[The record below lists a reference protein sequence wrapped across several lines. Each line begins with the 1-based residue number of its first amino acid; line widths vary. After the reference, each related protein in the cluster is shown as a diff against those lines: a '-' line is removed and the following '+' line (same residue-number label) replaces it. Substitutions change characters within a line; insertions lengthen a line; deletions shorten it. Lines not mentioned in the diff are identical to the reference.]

1 MLGWRRQLQWQTLAT
16 VTILHIEHPIS
27 DYEIWRAAF
36 DAAEPLREGAGVRD
50 QRVFRPIDDDCYVV
64 VHLDFLDAAAAAAF
78 VDILRN
84 RIWNRTD
91 ASPALRG
98 EPRTAIL
105 ELAGLATTAP

>member
-1 MLGWRRQLQWQTLAT
+1 M
-16 VTILHIEHPIS
+16 TILHIEHPIS

-36 DAAEPLREGAGVRD
+36 DDAEPLRKGAGVRD

-64 VHLDFLDAAAAAAF
+64 VHLDFPDAAAAVAFAA
-78 VDILRN
+78 VLRD

-98 EPRTAIL
+98 EPRTTIL
-105 ELAGLATTAP
+105 ELAELATPAR